1 MTRLNNKAVSSA
13 WDEAYALKAQIER
26 NEAERNKP
34 VPTLTIRALLAWS
47 GFWAVVMYLAGWMAS

>member
-1 MTRLNNKAVSSA
+1 MRAAERTA
-13 WDEAYALKAQIER
+13 DEASRAQLLLNSQIAR